1 MDPRRLRA
9 FVTVAREGGFTQAAA
24 KLHLSQSAVSQQVA
38 ALEQELGATL
48 FLRSGRRVALTPA
61 GVALIERAEALLAEM
76 AAARRAV
83 AAAEGRVAGDLRLA
97 ASLTIAGYVLP
108 RPLAAFKRE
117 HPDVRIA
124 LRVLN
129 TDDVVRALLAGDAD
143 LGLVEG
149 PVESG
154 RVRLEPLFDDELAVI
169 APATHRF
176 AAAEEVEP
184 DALLG
189 EPLVVRETGS
199 GTRRVAEHALAA
211 AGVDPA
217 LLRAEAEV
225 SGIDAQKALVEAG
238 LGVAI
243 VSVLTV
249 RRELALGS
257 LVARPLRGIELR
269 RPLAA
274 ATVRD
279 VPVPAAA
286 RVLIAATASSRG
298 AHGKSPVAGAFP

>member
-9 FVTVAREGGFTQAAA
+9 FVTVAREGGFTRAAA
-24 KLHLSQSAVSQQVA
+24 VLHLSQSAVSQQVA
-38 ALEQELGATL
+38 ALEEELGATL
-48 FLRSGRRVALTPA
+48 FVRSGRRVASTAA
-61 GVALIERAEALLAEM
+61 GVALLERAEALLAEM

-129 TDDVVRALLAGDAD
+129 TEDVVRALIAGDAD

-169 APATHRF
+169 APSTHRF
-176 AAAEEVEP
+176 AAVEEVEP
-184 DALLG
+184 DALLA

-199 GTRRVAEHALAA
+199 GTRRVGELALAS
-211 AGVDPA
+211 AGIDPA
-217 LLRAEAEV
+217 LLRAAAEV

-257 LVARPLRGIELR
+257 LVARPLRGITLR

-279 VPVPAAA
+279 TPVPPAA
-286 RVLIAATASSRG
+286 RVLISGIRADR
-298 AHGKSPVAGAFP
+298 

>member
-9 FVTVAREGGFTQAAA
+9 FVTVAREGGFTRAAA
-24 KLHLSQSAVSQQVA
+24 VLHLSQSAVSQQVA
-38 ALEQELGATL
+38 ALEEELGATL
-48 FLRSGRRVALTPA
+48 FVRSGRRVASTAA
-61 GVALIERAEALLAEM
+61 GVALLERAEALLAEM

-129 TDDVVRALLAGDAD
+129 TEDVVRALIAGDAD

-169 APATHRF
+169 APSTHRF
-176 AAAEEVEP
+176 AAVEEVEP
-184 DALLG
+184 DALLA

-199 GTRRVAEHALAA
+199 GTRRVGELALAS
-211 AGVDPA
+211 AGIDPA
-217 LLRAEAEV
+217 LLRAAAEV

-249 RRELALGS
+249 RRELAFGS
-257 LVARPLRGIELR
+257 LVARPLRGITLR

-279 VPVPAAA
+279 TPVPPAA
-286 RVLIAATASSRG
+286 RVLISGIRADR
-298 AHGKSPVAGAFP
+298 